1 MHMKEAPGVPHRH
14 LANAIVYIL
23 DEKNEQEKTEGG
35 LYVGGNSGCTSS
47 EVLQTFLDT
56 KQQYDKL
63 DGRQGYHFVLSFAKG
78 EIEKDEAY
86 EVTREFCEQYLKDDY
101 DYVFAVHTDKE
112 HMHAHIIFNSVRR
125 TDGYKYRYVK
135 GDWAKY
141 IQPVADQICIEHG
154 ISPLQFDEQKTE
166 GLSYAQWNEK
176 NNQKLNWSSIIRA
189 DIDRAI
195 QDSDTLIEFYQH
207 MKQLGYRIR
216 NGYSKKRKASYLTF
230 IYTDENGKQH
240 RRRSYNLPEGYS
252 PEQIAVRL
260 KTKKGPHMQDEIT
273 ELLEQKAALV
283 PAIAIVRN
291 SRTWGRLYQV
301 VSYYKLPNPYAANS
315 RSVRKDILAID
326 HLLEECFF
334 IKDHNL
340 KSVSDV
346 KKYEA
351 MLSGQISD
359 YQERKKL
366 LSGLLKDIPEDKR
379 QLLLEL
385 QEAKRKLTSDISDAD
400 FEEYS
405 DLLEEHEGEFPE
417 ELLDA
422 SEELAALKKALSGK
436 KKDLKTV
443 RGILANEEREDVPV
457 LAASQQ
463 KNQIKK

>member
-141 IQPVADQICIEHG
+141 IQPVADQLCIEHG
-154 ISPLQFDEQKTE
+154 ISPLKFDEQNTV

-189 DIDRAI
+189 DIDRTI
-195 QDSDTLIEFYQH
+195 QDSNTLIEFYQH
-207 MKQLGYRIR
+207 MNQLGYKIR
-216 NGYSKKRKASYLTF
+216 NGYSKKRKTPYLTY
-230 IYTDENGKQH
+230 IYTDEKGKQH
-240 RRRSYNLPEGYS
+240 RRRSYNMPEGYS

-260 KTKKGPHMQDEIT
+260 KTKKGPRMQDEIS

-283 PAIAIVRN
+283 PAIAIIRN

-301 VSYYKLPNPYAANS
+301 VSFYKMPNPYAADS
-315 RSVRKDILAID
+315 RRVRKDILAID
-326 HLLEECFF
+326 HLLEECFY

-340 KSVSDV
+340 KSVSDM

-366 LSGLLKDIPEDKR
+366 LSGLLKDIPEDKL
-379 QLLLEL
+379 QLLHKL
-385 QEAKRKLTSDISDAD
+385 QDAKRKLKADVSDAD

-405 DLLEEHEGEFPE
+405 DLLDEHEGEFPK

-422 SEELAALKKALSGK
+422 PVELETLKKIISKK